1 MQWLTILFLF
11 AVSAL
16 TAAEFKSV
24 KECVPGTAVQDRE
37 NLTGKVVAAEGGM
50 CKVKLDRE
58 GKVTTYMFWMLR
70 AAGASAETDDQLSVG
85 LYLCYVGTQ
94 AAGSMKIPAPGSYE
108 RGGKSGKYR
117 VEPSRKIVFESGP
130 FAEYHAKLLQ
140 GPKIGM
146 NLNGGNFY
154 NMTCDQKR

>member
-1 MQWLTILFLF
+1 MKWLTVLFLF

-37 NLTGKVVAAEGGM
+37 NLTGKVVSAEGGM
-50 CKVKLDRE
+50 CKVKLDRDA
-58 GKVTTYMFWMLR
+58 KVTTYLFWMLR
-70 AAGASAETDDQLSVG
+70 AAGASVETDDQLSVG
-85 LYLCYVGTQ
+85 PYVCYVGSQ
-94 AAGSMKIPAPGSYE
+94 AAGSMKITAPGTYE
-108 RGGKSGKYR
+108 RDGKTGKYR

-130 FAEYHAKLLQ
+130 FTEYHAKLLP

-154 NMTCDQKR
+154 NLTCDPKR